1 MATPAAE
8 QVWKDRY
15 RELLRDFE
23 TKEAQWAA
31 LEKSLRAAAGKL
43 TMAAMGQS
51 SALDSALD
59 TVSEALRGS
68 GSPAEIDAGVS
79 QVVRQLHFQDAT
91 ARHAIQP
98 PDLPTL
104 LGALLRSMGR
114 IPGFEDVTRELS
126 GRLAGVTPD
135 GWPSF
140 LERIAEAVGTV
151 VHALRKQRAELEEFL
166 EQVTRQLGLLEGFTT
181 WQVGAAKSRRDDSAG
196 LERTVTLE
204 LGALRR
210 DVEADDLAALKER
223 VRTRLDAVA
232 AALQKFREAEE
243 RRDAENA
250 QRAAALNQEVSRLK
264 ARTTE
269 LAALCAAQESR
280 LLIDSLTG
288 AHSRYAYEQRLSEE
302 YQRWQRH
309 GQPLSYAIFDIDR
322 FKLINDR
329 LGHEAGD
336 RLLRAVAEL
345 LGRAKRAT
353 DFLARL
359 GGEEFVLLLPQ
370 TPLDTATLVANK
382 LRAAVEGATFQHKGA
397 RELVTISAGISEFR
411 SGDTPSVV
419 YDRADRALY
428 RAKEEGRNRCVAE

>member
-1 MATPAAE
+1 MSTPAAE

-23 TKEAQWAA
+23 AKEAQWTA

-51 SALDSALD
+51 TELDSALD
-59 TVSEALRGS
+59 TVSAALRGS

-104 LGALLRSMGR
+104 LAGLLRSLAR
-114 IPGFEDVTRELS
+114 IPGFEDATHELS
-126 GRLAGVTPD
+126 ERLADVAPD
-135 GWPSF
+135 GWPAF
-140 LERIAEAVGTV
+140 LERVADAVGAV
-151 VHALRKQRAELEEFL
+151 VHALRKQRRELEEFL

-181 WQVGAAKSRRDDSAG
+181 WNVAAAKSRRDDSAG

-210 DVEADDLAALKER
+210 DVEADDLAALKDR

-232 AALQKFREAEE
+232 AALQEFREAEE
-243 RRDAENA
+243 RRDAENER
-250 QRAAALNQEVSRLK
+250 RAAALSQEVTRLK

-269 LAALCAAQESR
+269 LAALCAAQENR

-370 TPLDTATLVANK
+370 TSLDAAALVANK
-382 LRAAVEGATFQHKGA
+382 LRAAVESATFQHKGA

-411 SGDTPSVV
+411 PGDTPSVV

>member
-23 TKEAQWAA
+23 TKEAEWAA

-51 SALDSALD
+51 TALDSTLD
-59 TVSEALRGS
+59 TVSVALRGS

-79 QVVRQLHFQDAT
+79 QMVRQLHFQDAT
-91 ARHAIQP
+91 ARHAVQP
-98 PDLPTL
+98 PDLPAL
-104 LGALLRSMGR
+104 IGALLRSMAR
-114 IPGFEDVTRELS
+114 IPGFEDPTLELS
-126 GRLAGVTPD
+126 RRLAEITAD
-135 GWPSF
+135 GWPAF
-140 LERIAEAVGTV
+140 LERIAQEVGAVV
-151 VHALRKQRAELEEFL
+151 QALRKQRAELEEFL

-181 WQVGAAKSRRDDSAG
+181 WQVSAAKSRRDDSAG
-196 LERTVTLE
+196 LERTVTME
-204 LGALRR
+204 LGALGRA
-210 DVEADDLAALKER
+210 VEADDFAALKDR

-232 AALQKFREAEE
+232 AALREFREAEE
-243 RRDAENA
+243 RRDAENE
-250 QRAAALNQEVSRLK
+250 QRAAALGQEVLRLK

-280 LLIDSLTG
+280 LMIDSLTG
-288 AHSRYAYEQRLSEE
+288 AHSRYAYEQRLNEE
-302 YQRWQRH
+302 FQRWQRH
-309 GQPLSYAIFDIDR
+309 GQPLCYAIFDIDR

-345 LGRAKRAT
+345 LGRNKRAT
-353 DFLARL
+353 DFVARL
-359 GGEEFVLLLPQ
+359 GGEEFVLLLPD
-370 TPLDTATLVANK
+370 TPLAAAALVANK
-382 LRAAVEGATFQHKGA
+382 LRGAIEGATFQHKGS

-411 SGDTPSVV
+411 PGDTPSVV